1 MVDTLS
7 SHLKDS
13 IAGIILLGAL
23 GSVLAV
29 GLLRLCSTLINKVL
43 PAPYHIHRS
52 RRARQAFLQG
62 WASALIEKDDTG
74 RSLVAFFSYHIACF
88 MLAQFL
94 FLLSVLAF
102 SLILALQS
110 QIALTL
116 GSFTTITLAFL
127 ALYWAYFEFEDI
139 FRMYLFFW
147 KGPLTRAREVYR
159 DKHEKPTVTDSNEA

>member
-1 MVDTLS
+1 MIEALS
-7 SHLKDS
+7 IHLKDS

-23 GSVLAV
+23 GSLLAV

-43 PAPYHIHRS
+43 PAPYYIHRS

-94 FLLSVLAF
+94 FLLSVLGF

-110 QIALTL
+110 QIALTI
-116 GSFTTITLAFL
+116 GSFTSITFAFL

-139 FRMYLFFW
+139 YRMYLFFW
-147 KGPLTRAREVYR
+147 KGPLTRARDVYR
-159 DKHEKPTVTDSNEA
+159 GKREKRTTVDSGET